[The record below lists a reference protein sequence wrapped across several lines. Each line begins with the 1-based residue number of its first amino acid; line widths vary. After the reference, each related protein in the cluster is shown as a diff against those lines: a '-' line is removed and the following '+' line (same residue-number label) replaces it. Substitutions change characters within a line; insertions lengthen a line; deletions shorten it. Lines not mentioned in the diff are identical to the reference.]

1 MSVSSYNV
9 MLVNDDLFEIDL
21 ARRAVVE
28 SRSLINLTVAKGGDS
43 VLNWF
48 NAGIAKKE
56 QIPHLILMDL
66 QLPRLEGL
74 AALRQIR
81 ANEATRD
88 IPIVVFSTRY
98 TQDDVLMSYRAGAN
112 SFVDKPADYARLTE
126 FFRDSLTYC
135 ARTLALLQSERQSQ
149 MRRGLPEYPAE
160 VVLDAF

>member
-9 MLVNDDLFEIDL
+9 MLVNDDLFEVDL
-21 ARRAVVE
+21 VRRAVVE

-48 NAGIAKKE
+48 GAGIAKKE

-98 TQDDVLMSYRAGAN
+98 TQEDVLMSYSAGAN
-112 SFVDKPADYARLTE
+112 SFVDKPADYAHLTE
-126 FFRDSLTYC
+126 FFR
-135 ARTLALLQSERQSQ
+135 ERLSYW
-149 MRRGLPEYPAE
+149 MPAH
-160 VVLDAF
+160 